1 MANKEQQMD
10 ELDKM
15 NNVLSTGEQWIEKNG
30 KKLTFIV
37 LAVILVVA
45 GFLMVK
51 QFYFAPMEEEAQ
63 NAMFKG
69 EFYFEQDNFEVA
81 LNGNEADF
89 IGFKA
94 IADEYSGTKAGNL
107 ANAYAGICAYNLG
120 NNEEALEYLEA
131 YDGNEPL
138 LYPNI
143 IAMIGN
149 CYANMGDYN
158 KAMKNFTK
166 AAEEASNPVISPL
179 FLVKAATVAEKTED
193 YAKAVE
199 LYQEIKDKYENSVI
213 GQDIDKYIERAKSQI
228 K

>member
-30 KKLTFIV
+30 KKLTVIV

-45 GFLMVK
+45 GYLMVK
-51 QFYFAPMEEEAQ
+51 QFYLAPMEEEAQ

-94 IADEYSGTKAGNL
+94 IAEEYSATKAGNL

-131 YDGNEPL
+131 YDGSEPL
-138 LYPNI
+138 LYPNV

-149 CYANMGDYN
+149 CYANMGDYD

-193 YAKAVE
+193 FAKAVE

>member
-199 LYQEIKDKYENSVI
+199 LYHEIKDKYENSVI
-213 GQDIDKYIERAKSQI
+213 GQDIDKYIERAKAQV

>member
-1 MANKEQQMD
+1 MAKEQQMD

-30 KKLTFIV
+30 KKLTTIV
-37 LAVILVVA
+37 IIAILVVA
-45 GFLMVK
+45 GFLMLK

-63 NAMFKG
+63 NAMYKG

-131 YDGNEPL
+131 YDGDEPL

-149 CYANMGDYN
+149 CYANMGDYD
-158 KAMKNFTK
+158 KAIKNFVE

-179 FLVKAATVAEKTED
+179 FLVKAATVAEKTGD
-193 YAKAVE
+193 NAKALE
-199 LYQEIKDKYENSVI
+199 FYQEIKDKYENSVI
-213 GQDIDKYIERAKSQI
+213 GQDIDKYIEKVNAQLK
-228 K
+228 

>member
-1 MANKEQQMD
+1 MAKEQHMD

-30 KKLTFIV
+30 KKLTTIV
-37 LAVILVVA
+37 IIAILVVA
-45 GFLMVK
+45 GFLMLK

-63 NAMFKG
+63 NAMYKG

-131 YDGNEPL
+131 YDGDEPL

-149 CYANMGDYN
+149 CYANMGDYD
-158 KAMKNFTK
+158 KAIKNFVE

-179 FLVKAATVAEKTED
+179 FLVKAATVAEKTGD
-193 YAKAVE
+193 NAKALE
-199 LYQEIKDKYENSVI
+199 FYQEIKDKYENSVI
-213 GQDIDKYIERAKSQI
+213 GQDIDKYIEKVNAQLK
-228 K
+228 

>member
-1 MANKEQQMD
+1 MAKEQQMD

-30 KKLTFIV
+30 KKLTTIV
-37 LAVILVVA
+37 IIAILVVA
-45 GFLMVK
+45 GFLMLK
-51 QFYFAPMEEEAQ
+51 QFYFAPMEDEAQ
-63 NAMFKG
+63 NAMYKG

-131 YDGNEPL
+131 YDGDEPL

-158 KAMKNFTK
+158 KAIEKFV
-166 AAEEASNPVISPL
+166 AAADEASNSVISPL
-179 FLVKAATVAEKTED
+179 FLVKAATVAEKAGD
-193 YAKAVE
+193 NAKALE
-199 LYQEIKDKYENSVI
+199 FYQEIKDKYENSVI
-213 GQDIDKYIERAKSQI
+213 GQDIDKYIEKANAQVK
-228 K
+228 

>member
-1 MANKEQQMD
+1 MANKEQKMD

-15 NNVLSTGEQWIEKNG
+15 NNVLSSGEQWIEKNG
-30 KKLTFIV
+30 KKITAAVLVVI
-37 LAVILVVA
+37 LAVVGIL
-45 GFLMVK
+45 LVK
-51 QFYFAPMEEEAQ
+51 QFYLAPLEEEAQ

-81 LNGNEADF
+81 LNGDEADF

-94 IADEYSGTKAGNL
+94 VADEYSGTKAGNL

-158 KAMKNFTK
+158 KAMKKFVE
-166 AAEEASNPVISPL
+166 AAEEASNSVISPL
-179 FLVKAATVAEKTED
+179 FLIKAATVAEKVED
-193 YAKAVE
+193 FDKAVE
-199 LYQEIKDKYENSVI
+199 LYQEVKDKYENSVM
-213 GQDIDKYIERAKSQI
+213 GQDIDKFIERAKAQI

>member
-1 MANKEQQMD
+1 MAKEQQMD

-30 KKLTFIV
+30 KKLTTIV
-37 LAVILVVA
+37 IIAILVVA
-45 GFLMVK
+45 GFLMLK

-63 NAMFKG
+63 NAMYKG

-131 YDGNEPL
+131 YDGDEPL

-149 CYANMGDYN
+149 CYANMGDYD
-158 KAMKNFTK
+158 KAIKNFVE
-166 AAEEASNPVISPL
+166 AAEEASNSVISPL
-179 FLVKAATVAEKTED
+179 FLVKAATVAEKTGD
-193 YAKAVE
+193 NAKALE
-199 LYQEIKDKYENSVI
+199 FYQEIKDKYENSVI
-213 GQDIDKYIERAKSQI
+213 GQDIDKYIEKVNAQLK
-228 K
+228 

>member
-1 MANKEQQMD
+1 MAKEQQMD

-30 KKLTFIV
+30 KKLTTIV
-37 LAVILVVA
+37 IIAILVVA
-45 GFLMVK
+45 GFLMLK

-63 NAMFKG
+63 NAMYKG
-69 EFYFEQDNFEVA
+69 EIYFEQDNFEVA

-131 YDGNEPL
+131 YDGGEAL

-149 CYANMGDYN
+149 CYANMGDYD
-158 KAMKNFTK
+158 KAISNFVK
-166 AAEEASNPVISPL
+166 AADEASNSVISPL
-179 FLVKAATVAEKTED
+179 FLVKAATVAEKLGDNAQALEF
-193 YAKAVE
+193 
-199 LYQEIKDKYENSVI
+199 YQEIKDKYENSVI
-213 GQDIDKYIERAKSQI
+213 GQDIDKYIERTEAQVK
-228 K
+228 

>member
-1 MANKEQQMD
+1 MLFAL
-10 ELDKM
+10 ELHALQLRGCRHIDCG
-15 NNVLSTGEQWIEKNG
+15 VAITAIVG
-30 KKLTFIV
+30 IV
-37 LAVILVVA
+37 LAVILAVA

-120 NNEEALEYLEA
+120 NNDEALEYLEA

-138 LYPNI
+138 LYPNVL
-143 IAMIGN
+143 AMIGN
-149 CYANMGDYN
+149 CYANMGDYD

-213 GQDIDKYIERAKSQI
+213 GQDIDKYIERAKSQV

>member
-1 MANKEQQMD
+1 MAKEQQMD

-30 KKLTFIV
+30 KKLTTIV
-37 LAVILVVA
+37 IIAILVVA
-45 GFLMVK
+45 GFLMLK

-63 NAMFKG
+63 NAMYKG

-131 YDGNEPL
+131 YEGDEPL

-149 CYANMGDYN
+149 CYANMGDYD
-158 KAMKNFTK
+158 KAIKNFVE

-179 FLVKAATVAEKTED
+179 FLVKAATVAEKTGD
-193 YAKAVE
+193 NAKALE
-199 LYQEIKDKYENSVI
+199 FYQEIKDKYENSVI
-213 GQDIDKYIERAKSQI
+213 GQDIDKYIEKVNAQLK
-228 K
+228 

>member
-1 MANKEQQMD
+1 MANKEQKMD

-15 NNVLSTGEQWIEKNG
+15 NNVLSSGEQWIEKNG
-30 KKLTFIV
+30 KKLTAAVLVVI
-37 LAVILVVA
+37 LAVIGIL
-45 GFLMVK
+45 LVK
-51 QFYFAPMEEEAQ
+51 QFYLAPLEEEAQ

-81 LNGNEADF
+81 LNGDEADF

-94 IADEYSGTKAGNL
+94 IADEYSCTKAGNL

-131 YDGNEPL
+131 YDGDEAL

-158 KAMKNFTK
+158 KAMKKFVE
-166 AAEEASNPVISPL
+166 AAEEASNSVISPL
-179 FLVKAATVAEKTED
+179 FLIKAATVAEKVED
-193 YAKAVE
+193 FEKAVE
-199 LYQEIKDKYENSVI
+199 LYQEVKDKYENSVM
-213 GQDIDKYIERAKSQI
+213 GQDIDKFIERAKAQI

>member
-1 MANKEQQMD
+1 MAKEQQMD

-30 KKLTFIV
+30 KKLTTIV
-37 LAVILVVA
+37 IIAILVVA
-45 GFLMVK
+45 GFLMLK

-63 NAMFKG
+63 NAMYKG
-69 EFYFEQDNFEVA
+69 EIYFEQDNFEVA

-120 NNEEALEYLEA
+120 NNEEALEYFEA
-131 YDGNEPL
+131 YDGGEAL

-149 CYANMGDYN
+149 CYANMGDYD
-158 KAMKNFTK
+158 KAISNFVK
-166 AAEEASNPVISPL
+166 AADEASNSVISPL
-179 FLVKAATVAEKTED
+179 FLVKAATVAEKLGDNAQALEF
-193 YAKAVE
+193 
-199 LYQEIKDKYENSVI
+199 YQEIKDKYENSVI
-213 GQDIDKYIERAKSQI
+213 GQDIDKYIERTEAQVK
-228 K
+228 

>member
-37 LAVILVVA
+37 LAVILAVA

-107 ANAYAGICAYNLG
+107 ANAYAVICAYNLG
-120 NNEEALEYLEA
+120 NNDEALEY
-131 YDGNEPL
+131 
-138 LYPNI
+138 
-143 IAMIGN
+143 
-149 CYANMGDYN
+149 
-158 KAMKNFTK
+158 
-166 AAEEASNPVISPL
+166 
-179 FLVKAATVAEKTED
+179 
-193 YAKAVE
+193 
-199 LYQEIKDKYENSVI
+199 
-213 GQDIDKYIERAKSQI
+213 
-228 K
+228 